1 MLQVEP
7 MVAMPLPRMLLLLT
21 LVVRAAPCHV
31 ALAAAHLGSR

>member
-1 MLQVEP
+1 

-21 LVVRAAPCHV
+21 LVVRAARHV